1 MFIKILG
8 AAAGGAFPQW
18 NCSCSNCRRL
28 RQGQFHGA
36 PRSQAQLA
44 VTYNR
49 EDWFLINASPDLR
62 YQIESFPPLHPR
74 DSGTTR
80 HSPIQAVVLLSAEL
94 DAAMGLLLLRESQ
107 PFAIYAT
114 NAVRKLLVE
123 DNNMFGV
130 LRRKADQ
137 VQWRE
142 LNPGSPVE
150 LRGYDHAP
158 SEITCLPVSAD
169 GDFPGHVAN
178 NRAAELPVEEA
189 TLGIYLSHGSKR
201 VAIFPSAAAVS
212 PKWLEAMENCDAV
225 LFDGTFWS
233 DDELIRVQGA
243 GKTAAQMG
251 HLAISGED
259 GTLARFSKL
268 KKPRKI
274 FIHINNTNPM
284 LDLDSPEYRQIRDAG
299 WELATD
305 GMELAL

>member
-1 MFIKILG
+1 MVIKILG

-28 RQGQFHGA
+28 RQGQFHGT

-44 VTYNR
+44 VTSNR

-62 YQIESFPPLHPR
+62 YQIESFPSLHPR
-74 DSGTTR
+74 DSGTVR

-107 PFAIYAT
+107 PFAVYAT
-114 NAVRKLLVE
+114 DAVRKLLVE

-137 VQWRE
+137 VQWRG
-142 LNPGSPVE
+142 LNPGNSVD
-150 LRGYDHAP
+150 LCSVDHRR
-158 SEITCLPVSAD
+158 SGITCMPVSA
-169 GDFPGHVAN
+169 GGTFPGHIASS
-178 NRAAELPVEEA
+178 RAAEFPVDEA
-189 TLGIYLSHGSKR
+189 TLGLYLSHGTKR
-201 VAIFPSAAAVS
+201 VALFPSAASVS
-212 PKWLEAMENCDAV
+212 PEWLEPMEDCDAV

-251 HLAISGED
+251 HLAISGQG
-259 GTLARFSKL
+259 GTLAQFSKL

-284 LDLDSPEYRQIRDAG
+284 LDLDSPEYRQICDAG
-299 WELATD
+299 WELAVD
-305 GMELAL
+305 GMELEL